1 MMQLKLIYTTKVSH
15 LTRRF
20 ESEIFWNSE
29 MVSGIVTEHASVS
42 YWPNLVPRSPTC
54 KQGEI
59 WVRDYYWP
67 SFSLSLVTVPDVI
80 ATKKRLV
87 PLK

>member
-1 MMQLKLIYTTKVSH
+1 
-15 LTRRF
+15 
-20 ESEIFWNSE
+20 

-54 KQGEI
+54 KQREI

>member
-1 MMQLKLIYTTKVSH
+1 
-15 LTRRF
+15 
-20 ESEIFWNSE
+20 

-54 KQGEI
+54 KQSEI

-80 ATKKRLV
+80 ATKKDSSHLSE
-87 PLK
+87 